1 MARRRTTDV
10 QLVRRAVELGDP
22 AGGLLAIAE
31 LRRRLEALEAAH
43 VDDALADGWSWQRI
57 GTALGITRQA
67 AHARHASRR
76 RGNYRVAV
84 AGRARVVLERAR
96 QEAARLG
103 APAMETDHVLL
114 ALVLEGDG
122 PAAEALTA
130 CRLQEDEVRMR
141 LEAPG
146 FEGDRRKRL
155 PPLSQATR
163 EVLEEALREAL
174 QRGSNALECDHLLLG
189 VLREPAGRGQRLVMS
204 LGKTP
209 RAVERRLNRARD
221 RAASGLVPDDSRSAA
236 SEVLPA
242 LRGGA

>member
-1 MARRRTTDV
+1 MPRRRTTDV
-10 QLVRRAVELGDP
+10 QLARRAVELGDP
-22 AGGLLAIAE
+22 ETGLVAIAE

-43 VDDALADGWSWQRI
+43 VDDALAAGWSWRSI

-76 RGNYRVAV
+76 RGDYRVAV

-103 APAMETDHVLL
+103 SPAVETDHVLL
-114 ALVLEGDG
+114 ALVLEADG

-130 CRLQEDEVRMR
+130 CHLQEDEIRMR
-141 LEAPG
+141 LGEPSL
-146 FEGDRRKRL
+146 EGDPRKRL
-155 PPLSQATR
+155 PPLSPATR

-174 QRGSNALECDHLLLG
+174 QRGSEALECDHLLLG
-189 VLREPAGRGQRLVMS
+189 VLREPGGRGQRLVMS

-209 RAVERRLNRARD
+209 RAVERRLNRAREGG
-221 RAASGLVPDDSRSAA
+221 ASGHAAPDPRSGADEVLVPRTAA
-236 SEVLPA
+236 
-242 LRGGA
+242 